1 LFIAAFSCAVVGQGS
16 AAAVGIADVVAVVAA
31 GPEVGESDAVTVTVA
46 TATGRVVTGAVGVA
60 RLVVAEAGGDGGA
73 VAAGLGTV
81 LLGTVWLGTVWLGT
95 GAGDD
100 AAVVPG
106 SAALGEP
113 PLAVQPASASVA
125 ITASPQ
131 HLRASAPVRELPAC
145 IRMGNSH
152 K

>member
-1 LFIAAFSCAVVGQGS
+1 
-16 AAAVGIADVVAVVAA
+16 VVAVVAA

-81 LLGTVWLGTVWLGT
+81 LLGTVWLGT